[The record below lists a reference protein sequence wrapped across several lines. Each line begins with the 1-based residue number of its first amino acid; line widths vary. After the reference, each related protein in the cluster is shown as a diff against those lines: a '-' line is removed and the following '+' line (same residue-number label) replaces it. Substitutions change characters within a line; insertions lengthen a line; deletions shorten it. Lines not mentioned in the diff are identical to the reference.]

1 MEEVGERLQAY
12 LARVGP
18 WAAPVVTELVSLSQ
32 GWESDVYGFCVAD
45 EVDALTPA
53 TGLVA
58 RLYVGEISRR
68 KAQQEAA
75 GMRCLYAQGYPVP
88 RVALVEGEGTVLG
101 TPFIVMEWVRGELL
115 WPLLG
120 RVDDATRKRL
130 VDEFADLQAR
140 LHRVTWQADGMCG
153 EVARRSMAQV
163 LGEIGPFVARS
174 GLAGLEPPLRW
185 LEERAARVAPIAEGF
200 VHWDYHP
207 ANVIV
212 RDTGALVVI
221 DWTQA
226 EVTDPRFDLA
236 WTLVVVGSQSGWELR
251 DLILGRYEQVRGPVA
266 DLAWFELYA
275 CARRLYSV
283 VISLHAGPESLGMR
297 PGAAELMLKHV
308 PALTRLYELW
318 KAGGGP
324 RIDAVERMLES

>member
-1 MEEVGERLQAY
+1 MEEVREGLQAY
-12 LARVGP
+12 VARVGP
-18 WAAPVVTELVSLSQ
+18 WAAPAITEFVSLSQ
-32 GWESDVYGFCVAD
+32 GWESDVYGFRIAD
-45 EVDALTPA
+45 AATPA
-53 TGLVA
+53 TDLVA
-58 RLYVGEISRR
+58 RLYVGESSRR
-68 KAQQEAA
+68 KARQEAA

-88 RVALVEGEGTVLG
+88 RVALVEMDGAVLG
-101 TPFIVMEWVRGELL
+101 TPFIVMEWVKGDLL

-130 VDEFADLQAR
+130 IDEFTDMQAR
-140 LHRVTWQADGMCG
+140 LHRVTWQADGMCR

-163 LGEIGPFVARS
+163 LGEIGPYVERS
-174 GLAGLEPPLRW
+174 GMAGLEAPLRW
-185 LEERAARVAPIAEGF
+185 LEERAARVAPMAEGF

-212 RDTGALVVI
+212 REDGALVVI

-236 WTLVVVGSQSGWELR
+236 WTLVVVGSQSGWEVR
-251 DLILGRYEQVRGPVA
+251 DQILARYEQGRGPVA
-266 DLAWFELYA
+266 DLAFFEQYA

-283 VISLHAGPESLGMR
+283 VIALHAGPESLGMR
-297 PGAAELMLKHV
+297 PGAVELMLKHR
-308 PALTRLYELW
+308 PALARLYELW

-324 RIDAVERMLES
+324 RIEPVEQMLES